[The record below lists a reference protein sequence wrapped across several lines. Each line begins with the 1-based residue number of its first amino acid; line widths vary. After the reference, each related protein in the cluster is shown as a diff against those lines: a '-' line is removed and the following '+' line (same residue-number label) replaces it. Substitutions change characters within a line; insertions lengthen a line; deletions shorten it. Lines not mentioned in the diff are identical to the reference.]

1 VARGPRERRGERL
14 KSARVSSVSF
24 RDQLDVVLARGRFG
38 HREHLELAWRYLRG
52 GDLPRA
58 RRQMSAAIRHVARSH
73 GEPDRY
79 HHTIT
84 LAWLHLVAVDAR
96 RSRASTFDEFIA
108 ANPELLTRDLLDH
121 HFSGAALAGARRA
134 WVEPDLLELPPV
146 G

>member
-1 VARGPRERRGERL
+1 
-14 KSARVSSVSF
+14 VSSVPF
-24 RDQLDVVLARGRFG
+24 RDELDAVLARGSFG

-58 RRQMSAAIRHVARSH
+58 RRQMSAAIRHVAQSH
-73 GEPDRY
+73 GQPDRY

-84 LAWLHLVAVDAR
+84 LAWLHLVAVHAR

-108 ANPELLTRDLLDH
+108 ANTGLLTRDLLDH
-121 HFSGAALAGARRA
+121 HFSRATLAGARQG
-134 WVEPDLLELPPV
+134 WVEPDLRELPPV